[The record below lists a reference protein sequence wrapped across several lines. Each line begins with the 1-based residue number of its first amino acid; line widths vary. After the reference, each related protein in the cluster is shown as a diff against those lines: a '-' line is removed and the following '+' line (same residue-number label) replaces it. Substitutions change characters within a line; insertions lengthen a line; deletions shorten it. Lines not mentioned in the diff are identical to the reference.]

1 MLKSVLK
8 HFQNFLLGNGK
19 GANGFWANKYK
30 MVIANTE
37 WLE

>member
-8 HFQNFLLGNGK
+8 HFQNCLLENGK
-19 GANGFWANKYK
+19 GANGVWANKYK